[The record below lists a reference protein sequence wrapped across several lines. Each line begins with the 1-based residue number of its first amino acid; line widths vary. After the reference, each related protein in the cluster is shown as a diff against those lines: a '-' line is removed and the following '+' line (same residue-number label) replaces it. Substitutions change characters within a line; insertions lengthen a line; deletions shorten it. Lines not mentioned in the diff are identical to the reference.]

1 MSQGNEDKTLLESLG
16 LPPHTEIEQ
25 SVWNDID
32 VASGWDKSVPHS
44 SESQSLVSQ
53 PPLTFGSSTTSVS
66 DHIWKDVDEFMSGAN
81 TIMGAVEH
89 PYEEFLSE
97 CGVEHY
103 LPLREDSFPHFFLFI
118 ILMTLIRSIMRSI
131 ATIY

>member
-16 LPPHTEIEQ
+16 LPPHTELEE

-32 VASGWDKSVPHS
+32 VASGWDNPIPHS
-44 SESQSLVSQ
+44 SESQSILSQ
-53 PPLTFGSSTTSVS
+53 PPLTLGSSTTSVS

-81 TIMGAVEH
+81 TIMNAPEH

-103 LPLREDSFPHFFLFI
+103 LPLREESFFHFFHVIISMALIRFI
-118 ILMTLIRSIMRSI
+118 IRSI
-131 ATIY
+131 ATIH